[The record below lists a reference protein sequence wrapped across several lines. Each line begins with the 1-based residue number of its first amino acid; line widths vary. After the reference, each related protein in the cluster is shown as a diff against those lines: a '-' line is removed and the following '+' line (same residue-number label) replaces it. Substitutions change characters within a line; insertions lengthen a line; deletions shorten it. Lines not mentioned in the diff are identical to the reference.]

1 MEGINT
7 SGGILILQNLCFGEE
22 KIMKNKIVG
31 IFVCTLLIS
40 VLLPLTAVQS
50 SQTPLRI
57 IIDERDIEVISDDL
71 LRVVEPFDSQLS
83 TCISPGPGYYDTSEY
98 LLGSAVVGVIFLE
111 SNGTTDPN
119 TESWTPTEET
129 TVQNE
134 INQSLTWWASQN
146 LYAGVSFTLDVHKSV
161 PTRYEPIIHPSAI
174 TNNAWEQLWVSEA
187 MAYLGYSSGDWI
199 KRTRDYLNAIR
210 TSYGTDWAFAVY
222 VVDSSTDANG
232 LFSDNYC
239 AYGYLGGPFI
249 VMTYDNGKTTN
260 PWPLPSWG
268 IGRMDQV
275 MAHETGHIYWA
286 TDEYNGN
293 TEYSGYL
300 NYNDTEGS
308 GCLMDTN
315 ALSLSSGTKLQIGW
329 RDTDGDNI
337 QDIIDT
343 YPQTMLTP
351 YVPDPTSNTILTY
364 TGSAT
369 EVPYTNNNPQPNNA
383 GNDVTINNILVVFYR
398 IDGGTLMPATP
409 VDGLYDEPVED
420 YTFTTPSLPPRPPHV
435 IEAIA
440 QNNIGNLD
448 QTPAK
453 DTVTI
458 DNPPTN
464 PTIAGPNTGK
474 PGQKCTYTISAT
486 DPETDQ
492 VSYWIDWGDSTN
504 SGWLGP
510 FSSGTVATANHTWSV
525 KGLYTVK
532 VKAKDSFTME
542 SGWATLNVTMPYSY
556 NKPILQFL
564 DLFFQRYPHAFQIL
578 RQLLGY

>member
-1 MEGINT
+1 MR
-7 SGGILILQNLCFGEE
+7 
-22 KIMKNKIVG
+22 KNALRTIV
-31 IFVCTLLIS
+31 CMLLIS

-50 SQTPLRI
+50 SQTPLKI
-57 IIDERDIEVISDDL
+57 ITGERDIEVLSDDL
-71 LRVVEPFDSQLS
+71 LRVVEPFNPQLS
-83 TCISPGPGYYDTSEY
+83 KRVGPGPGYYDTSEY

-111 SNGTTDPN
+111 SNGTIDPS

-187 MAYLGYSSGDWI
+187 MAYLGYSSGDWM
-199 KRTRDYLNAIR
+199 KRTRDYINAIR

-222 VVDSSTDANG
+222 VIDSSTDADG

-239 AYGYLGGPFI
+239 AYAYLGGPFI
-249 VMTYDNGKTTN
+249 VMTYDNGKTSN

-300 NYNDTEGS
+300 NSADVEGS

-315 ALSLSSGTKLQIGW
+315 ALSLSSGTRLQIGW

-343 YPQTMLTP
+343 YPETMLTP

-364 TGSAT
+364 MGSAT

-383 GNDVTINNILVVFYR
+383 GNDVTINNIMVVLYR

-420 YTFTTPSLPPRPPHV
+420 YTFTTPPLPPRPPHV

-440 QNNIGNLD
+440 GNNVGNLD
-448 QTPAK
+448 QTPAR

-458 DNPPTN
+458 DNPPSN
-464 PTIAGPNTGK
+464 PTITGPNTGK
-474 PGQKCTYTISAT
+474 VGQECTYTISAT

-492 VSYWIDWGDSTN
+492 VYYWVDWGDSTN

-510 FSSGTVATANHTWSV
+510 VSSGTTTTAKHTWSV
-525 KGLYTVK
+525 KGSYTVK

-542 SGWATLNVTMPYSY
+542 SGWTTLNVTMPYSY

-564 DLFFQRYPHAFQIL
+564 DLLFQRYPHAFPIL